1 MVEIAR
7 CQPSHQLHSD
17 QHLPLQLLQL
27 IQMQPLIS
35 LAGAMAAILL
45 QQVRH
50 TQCLPPALPSLRN
63 GVAHSLALHIRL
75 LVQHQ
80 ALPQQHKL
88 LHQAQQWLLRPR
100 QVLRE
105 HVTP

>member
-1 MVEIAR
+1 MASMVEIVH
-7 CQPSHQLHSD
+7 CQHNHLWHLV

-63 GVAHSLALHIRL
+63 GVAHSLA
-75 LVQHQ
+75 
-80 ALPQQHKL
+80 
-88 LHQAQQWLLRPR
+88 
-100 QVLRE
+100 
-105 HVTP
+105 